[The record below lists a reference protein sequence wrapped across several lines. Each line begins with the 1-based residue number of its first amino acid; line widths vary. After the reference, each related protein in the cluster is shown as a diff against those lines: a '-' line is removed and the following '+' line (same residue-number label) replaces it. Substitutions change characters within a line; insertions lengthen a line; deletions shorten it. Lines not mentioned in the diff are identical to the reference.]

1 MLWAYGRRH
10 LLLVELDFEVKKGDS
25 IFHNR
30 SGIYEKHRQ
39 QVIQPEVIINRGF
52 FENERNIT
60 QAINKNSG
68 GDRAPIVGPT
78 EEDDEFASSYR
89 NTSNYSSATQKQLG
103 NMADG
108 SPADDRFNYDDEESK
123 VPSKLR
129 KGMIQGDNQEE
140 RKQQRR

>member
-68 GDRAPIVGPT
+68 GVRAAIVAPT
-78 EEDDEFASSYR
+78 EEDDENASSYR
-89 NTSNYSSATQKQLG
+89 NTSNYSSATQKKLG
-103 NMADG
+103 NMIDD
-108 SPADDRFNYDDEESK
+108 SPDRFNFEDDEKKATSK
-123 VPSKLR
+123 SK
-129 KGMIQGDNQEE
+129 KGISYGDNQEE
-140 RKQQRR
+140 LKQQRH

>member
-78 EEDDEFASSYR
+78 EEDDENASSYR
-89 NTSNYSSATQKQLG
+89 NTSNYSSATQKKLV
-103 NMADG
+103 NMNDD
-108 SPADDRFNYDDEESK
+108 SPDRFNFEDDDKKASSK
-123 VPSKLR
+123 SK
-129 KGMIQGDNQEE
+129 KGMSYGDNQEE
-140 RKQQRR
+140 MKQQRQ